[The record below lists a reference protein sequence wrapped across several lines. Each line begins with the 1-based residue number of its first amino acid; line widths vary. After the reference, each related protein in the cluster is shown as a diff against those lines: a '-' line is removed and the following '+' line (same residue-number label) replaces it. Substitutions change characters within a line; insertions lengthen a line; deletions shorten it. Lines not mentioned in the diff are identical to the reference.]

1 MGESG
6 QGWVRRRAYL
16 GLAALLLV
24 NAGCLVVAASAAVGG
39 AAAAAGYAYYN
50 GCLYR
55 DYPASLGD
63 ALAAVRM
70 ALAELQFPILKEET
84 DTGSAVVLTR
94 TADGSKVRV
103 HLDLVPSRIPVE
115 ASATRVSVRVGALGD
130 EAVSVRLLDQISAH
144 LVPTGATPRLTPQ
157 PAAPLPALGPIQTTA
172 ATRPG
177 ETPPPPLA
185 PPEPV
190 SARK

>member
-1 MGESG
+1 MGAGG
-6 QGWVRRRAYL
+6 QGRVRRLAYL

-63 ALAAVRM
+63 SLAAVRT
-70 ALAELQFPILKEET
+70 ALVELQFPILKEET

-94 TADGSKVRV
+94 TADGSKVRI

-115 ASATRVSVRVGALGD
+115 VSATRISVRVGALGD
-130 EAVSVRLLDQISAH
+130 EAVSVRLLDQVNAH
-144 LVPTGATPRLTPQ
+144 LVPAAGAPRLSPQ
-157 PAAPLPALGPIQTTA
+157 PAVPGPIQTTA

-177 ETPPPPLA
+177 ETAPPPLA
-185 PPEPV
+185 PPGPV
-190 SARK
+190 GAKK

>member
-1 MGESG
+1 MGAGG
-6 QGWVRRRAYL
+6 QGRVRRLAYL

-94 TADGSKVRV
+94 TADGSKVRI

-115 ASATRVSVRVGALGD
+115 ASATRISVRVGAFGD

-144 LVPTGATPRLTPQ
+144 LVAPGAAPHLTPQ
-157 PAAPLPALGPIQTTA
+157 PAGPPPALGPIQTTA
-172 ATRPG
+172 APRPG

-185 PPEPV
+185 PEV
-190 SARK
+190 AKK

>member
-1 MGESG
+1 MGDTG
-6 QGWVRRRAYL
+6 RGWGWRLVYL

-24 NAGCLVVAASAAVGG
+24 NAGCLVVAAGAAVGG

-63 ALAAVRM
+63 SLAAVRTS
-70 ALAELQFPILKEET
+70 LSELQFPVLKEEA
-84 DTGSAVVLTR
+84 DGGSAVVVTR
-94 TADGSKVRV
+94 TADGSKVRI

-115 ASATRVSVRVGALGD
+115 ASATRVSIRVGAFGD
-130 EAVSVRLLDQISAH
+130 EPVSVRILDQVSAH
-144 LVPTGATPRLTPQ
+144 LVSPGGAPRLMPQ
-157 PAAPLPALGPIQTTA
+157 PASPPPAALGPIQTTA

-177 ETPPPPLA
+177 ETTPPPLA
-185 PPEPV
+185 PEP
-190 SARK
+190 AGGKK

>member
-1 MGESG
+1 MADTG
-6 QGWVRRRAYL
+6 QGRVRRLGYL

-24 NAGCLVVAASAAVGG
+24 NAGCLVVAAGAAVGG

-63 ALAAVRM
+63 SLAAVRT
-70 ALAELQFPILKEET
+70 ALVELQFPIIKEET

-94 TADGSKVRV
+94 TADGSKVRI

-115 ASATRVSVRVGALGD
+115 PSATRISVRVGAFGD
-130 EAVSVRLLDQISAH
+130 EAVSVRLLDQVSAH
-144 LVPTGATPRLTPQ
+144 LVPSAGAPRLTPQ
-157 PAAPLPALGPIQTTA
+157 PAAPPPPALGPIQTTA

-177 ETPPPPLA
+177 ESPPPPLA
-185 PPEPV
+185 PEPV
-190 SARK
+190 GAKK

>member
-1 MGESG
+1 MGERG
-6 QGWVRRRAYL
+6 QGWMRRLAYP

-63 ALAAVRM
+63 ALAAVRT
-70 ALAELQFPILKEET
+70 ALTELQLPVVKEET
-84 DTGSAVVLTR
+84 DTGSAVVVTH
-94 TADGSKVRV
+94 TADGSKVRI
-103 HLDLVPSRIPVE
+103 HLDVVASRIPVE
-115 ASATRVSVRVGALGD
+115 ASATRVSVRVGAFGD
-130 EAVSVRLLDQISAH
+130 EAVSVRVLDQVSAH
-144 LVPTGATPRLTPQ
+144 LVSPGGAPRLMPQ
-157 PAAPLPALGPIQTTA
+157 PAAPPLAALGPVQTTA
-172 ATRPG
+172 AVRPG

-185 PPEPV
+185 PEPAG
-190 SARK
+190 ARK